1 MLQTTKKKK
10 KIMILERDDLVSR
23 GFFCHEEK
31 LINECKVQ
39 VQLQQAMIQ
48 YNRNHNKNN
57 DITFNI

>member
-1 MLQTTKKKK
+1 
-10 KIMILERDDLVSR
+10 MILERDDLVSR

-39 VQLQQAMIQ
+39 VQLQQAIIQ
-48 YNRNHNKNN
+48 YIRNDNNNN